1 MYVPVSIR
9 QADVGE
15 TYMSCKRINIGQ
27 ITGSGK
33 ERSTQSMSE
42 LLEKILEK
50 KNMNEAYKKVCA
62 NKGAGGVDGM
72 ELEELDGFIRKNW
85 NSIRE
90 QIRGRSYKPQPVRRV
105 EIPKPNASKRKLGI
119 PTVMDRVIQQ
129 GIAQIISPMCEPLF
143 SDHSYGFRPNRSCEM
158 AIKDMLM
165 FLNEGYEWIVDID
178 LEKFFDNVP
187 QDKLMSLVHNI
198 INDGDTESLIRKY
211 LKAGVMVQGR
221 YEKTE
226 QGTPQGGN
234 LSPLLSNIMLNELD
248 KELERRG
255 LRFVRYADDCVIAVR
270 SEASAKRVMYSIT
283 DWIERKLGLKVNA
296 DKTHITRPMNL
307 KYLGFGFWKDSKTKE
322 WKCRPHKDSVQKF
335 KRTLKKLT
343 ERRKS
348 MAFAERVKQLNR
360 VIRGWINYFAIGRM
374 KTAMTDIDAHLRTR
388 LRVIIWKQWK
398 VPKKRQWGLQKL
410 GIGKD
415 LARQTSYMG
424 DHYQWIVTKTCV
436 VRAISKEKLKQ
447 AGLVSCYDYYMERHA
462 LKLC

>member
-1 MYVPVSIR
+1 
-9 QADVGE
+9 
-15 TYMSCKRINIGQ
+15 
-27 ITGSGK
+27 
-33 ERSTQSMSE
+33 MSE
-42 LLEKILEK
+42 LLEKILDK
-50 KNMNEAYKKVCA
+50 RNMNEAYKKVCA

-72 ELEELDGFIRKNW
+72 ELSELDGYIRENW
-85 NSIRE
+85 DSIKE
-90 QIRGRSYKPQPVRRV
+90 QIRQRSYKPQPVRRV
-105 EIPKPNASKRKLGI
+105 EIPKPNGSKRKLGI

-129 GIAQIISPMCEPLF
+129 GIAQVISPMCEPLF

-158 AIKDMLM
+158 AIRDMLR

-178 LEKFFDNVP
+178 LEKFFDKVP

-248 KELERRG
+248 KELEKRE

-296 DKTHITRPMNL
+296 EKTHITRPSKL
-307 KYLGFGFWKDSKTKE
+307 KYLGFGFYKDFKTKE

-335 KRTLKKLT
+335 KRKLKTLT
-343 ERRKS
+343 NRS
-348 MAFAERVKQLNR
+348 QNMAFAVRIQQLNWA
-360 VIRGWINYFAIGRM
+360 IRGWINYFAIGSM
-374 KTAMTDIDAHLRTR
+374 KTAITDIDAHLRTR

-410 GIGKD
+410 GIEKN
-415 LARQTSYMG
+415 LARRTSYMG

-436 VRAISKEKLKQ
+436 VRAISKEKLSQ

>member
-1 MYVPVSIR
+1 
-9 QADVGE
+9 
-15 TYMSCKRINIGQ
+15 
-27 ITGSGK
+27 
-33 ERSTQSMSE
+33 MSE
-42 LLEKILEK
+42 LLEKILDK

-62 NKGAGGVDGM
+62 NQGAGGVDGM
-72 ELEELDGFIRKNW
+72 ETSELDGYIRENW
-85 NSIRE
+85 DSIKE

-105 EIPKPNASKRKLGI
+105 EIPKSNGSKRKLGI

-129 GIAQIISPMCEPLF
+129 GIAQVISPMCEPLF

-158 AIKDMLM
+158 AIREMLV

-198 INDGDTESLIRKY
+198 IKDGDTESLIRKY

-248 KELERRG
+248 KELEKRG

-270 SEASAKRVMYSIT
+270 SEASAKRAMYSIT

-296 DKTHITRPMNL
+296 EKTRITRPQKL
-307 KYLGFGFWKDSKTKE
+307 KYLGFGFWKEPKSKE
-322 WKCRPHKDSVQKF
+322 WKCRPHRDSVQKF
-335 KRTLKKLT
+335 KRTLKKLAN
-343 ERRKS
+343 RSQS
-348 MAFAERVKQLNR
+348 MTFAVRIQRLNW
-360 VIRGWINYFAIGRM
+360 VIRGWINCFALGSM
-374 KTAMTDIDAHLRTR
+374 KAAMNDIDAHLRTR

-398 VPKKRQWGLQKL
+398 VPTKRQWGLQKL

-415 LARQTSYMG
+415 LARLTAYC
-424 DHYQWIVTKTCV
+424 DNRYQWVVTKTCV
-436 VRAISKEKLKQ
+436 VRAISKEKLSQ

>member
-1 MYVPVSIR
+1 
-9 QADVGE
+9 
-15 TYMSCKRINIGQ
+15 MSCKRINIGQ

-105 EIPKPNASKRKLGI
+105 EIPKPNGSKRKLGI

-255 LRFVRYADDCVIAVR
+255 LHFVRYADDCVIAVR
-270 SEASAKRVMYSIT
+270 SKASAKRVMYSIT